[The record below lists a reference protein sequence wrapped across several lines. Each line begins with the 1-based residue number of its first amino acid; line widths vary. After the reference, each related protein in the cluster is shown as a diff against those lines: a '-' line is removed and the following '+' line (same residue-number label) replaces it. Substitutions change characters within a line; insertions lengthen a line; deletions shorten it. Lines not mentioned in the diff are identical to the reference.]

1 MTPDKAHMAQEI
13 RKPQLPA
20 TSSTPAPRKA
30 TPRRANRV
38 LYPLLVAVF
47 LLGAWQGAVTAWEI
61 PPYLVPS
68 PLLVLQTLMADGA
81 VLGAAL
87 LFTLKITLLSFA
99 VAVVLGTLI
108 SFVFVQ
114 SRLLET
120 ALFPYAVLLQVTPIV
135 AVAPLII
142 IWVKD
147 PTISLVI
154 CAALV
159 ALFPI
164 ISNTTLGLRSV
175 DPDLQSYF
183 KMNRASRLQVLLRL
197 RVPSALPYFFGG
209 LRISSGLAL
218 IGAVV
223 AEFVAGT
230 GGNSTGLAYQ
240 ILYAGYQ
247 LNIPRMFAALLLI
260 SLAGVALF
268 AAMAWLSRLALG
280 GWHASEVGRGRG

>member
-1 MTPDKAHMAQEI
+1 MTPDKAHMAQEN
-13 RKPQLPA
+13 RSPQLPTA
-20 TSSTPAPRKA
+20 SSPPAPMKA
-30 TPRRANRV
+30 TPRRADRL
-38 LYPLLVAVF
+38 LYPLLVAVL

-183 KMNRASRLQVLLRL
+183 EMNRASRLQVLLRL

-280 GWHASEVGRGRG
+280 GWHASEVGRG

>member
-1 MTPDKAHMAQEI
+1 MN
-13 RKPQLPA
+13 
-20 TSSTPAPRKA
+20 
-30 TPRRANRV
+30 TPRPPLLSRPHVQRV
-38 LYPLLVAVF
+38 VYPLLVAIV
-47 LLGAWQGAVTAWEI
+47 LLGVWQGLVSWLRL

-68 PLLVLQTLMADGA
+68 PVLMMETLFTDWVALGNALLV
-81 VLGAAL
+81 
-87 LFTLKITLLSFA
+87 TLKITVLSFVLA
-99 VAVVLGTLI
+99 VAVGVLI

-114 SRLLET
+114 SRVIET

-135 AVAPLII
+135 AIAPLII
-142 IWVKD
+142 IWVKN
-147 PTISLVI
+147 PTASLVI

-183 KMNRASRLQVLLRL
+183 HMNRATRAQVLLRL
-197 RVPSALPYFFGG
+197 RIPSALPYFFGG

-230 GGNSTGLAYQ
+230 GGTGAGLAYQ
-240 ILYAGYQ
+240 ILMAGYQ

-260 SLAGVALF
+260 SLTGVALF
-268 AAMAWLSRLALG
+268 VLMAWLSKLALG
-280 GWHASEVGRGRG
+280 TWHASELSQ

>member
-1 MTPDKAHMAQEI
+1 MSK
-13 RKPQLPA
+13 RA
-20 TSSTPAPRKA
+20 THSARL
-30 TPRRANRV
+30 RRV
-38 LYPLLVAVF
+38 LYPGLVALV
-47 LLGAWQGAVTAWEI
+47 LLGGWQALVTGLKL

-68 PLLVLQTLMADGA
+68 PLLMLQTLVTDWQS
-81 VLGAAL
+81 LGGAL
-87 LFTLKITLLSFA
+87 LVTMKITLLSFA
-99 VAVVLGTLI
+99 VATVVGVLI
-108 SFVFVQ
+108 SFLFVQ
-114 SRLLET
+114 SRAIET

-142 IWVKD
+142 IWVKN
-147 PTISLVI
+147 PTASLVA

-164 ISNTTLGLRSV
+164 ISNTTLGLRSI

-183 KMNRASRLQVLLRL
+183 AMNRASRLQTLIRL
-197 RVPSALPYFFGG
+197 RIPSALPYFFGG

-230 GGNSTGLAYQ
+230 GGSSTGLAYQ
-240 ILYAGYQ
+240 ILMAGYQ

-260 SLAGVALF
+260 SLGGVALF
-268 AAMAWLSRLALG
+268 VLMAWLSKLALG
-280 GWHASEVGRGRG
+280 SWHASELARD

>member
-1 MTPDKAHMAQEI
+1 MSASPSKV
-13 RKPQLPA
+13 
-20 TSSTPAPRKA
+20 
-30 TPRRANRV
+30 RRGAMSRPSVQRV
-38 LYPLLVAVF
+38 VYPLIVAVV
-47 LLGAWQGAVTAWEI
+47 LIGLWQGIVVGMQL

-68 PLLVLQTLMADGA
+68 PWLMTTTLITDWA
-81 VLGAAL
+81 VLGMAL
-87 LFTLKITLLSFA
+87 VTTLKITVLSFL
-99 VAVVLGTLI
+99 VAVVLGVLI
-108 SFVFVQ
+108 SFLFVQ
-114 SRLLET
+114 SKAIET

-142 IWVKD
+142 IWIKN
-147 PTISLVI
+147 PTGSLVI

-164 ISNTTLGLRSV
+164 IANTTLGLRSI

-183 KMNRASRLQVLLRL
+183 RMNGASRMQSLLRL
-197 RVPSALPYFFGG
+197 RIPSALPYYFGG
-209 LRISSGLAL
+209 QRISSGLAL

-230 GGNSTGLAYQ
+230 GGSGAGLAYQ
-240 ILYAGYQ
+240 ILQAGFQ

-268 AAMAWLSRLALG
+268 AAMAWLSRWALG
-280 GWHASEVGRGRG
+280 SWHSSEMSND

>member
-1 MTPDKAHMAQEI
+1 MTPARPVPLLHQARVQ
-13 RKPQLPA
+13 
-20 TSSTPAPRKA
+20 
-30 TPRRANRV
+30 RV
-38 LYPLLVAVF
+38 LYPAIVAVV
-47 LLGAWQGAVTAWEI
+47 LLCAWQALVTGMDL

-68 PLLVLQTLMADGA
+68 PILMVKTLFTDWRPLGMALLV
-81 VLGAAL
+81 
-87 LFTLKITLLSFA
+87 TLKITVFA
-99 VAVVLGTLI
+99 FLVATIAGVLI

-114 SRLLET
+114 SKLVET

-147 PTISLVI
+147 PTASMVI

-164 ISNTTLGLRSV
+164 ISNTTLGLRSI

-183 KMNRASRLQVLLRL
+183 RMNRATRLQTLTRL
-197 RVPSALPYFFGG
+197 RIPSALPYFFGG

-230 GGNSTGLAYQ
+230 GGSGAGLAYQ
-240 ILYAGYQ
+240 ILQAGFR

-260 SLAGVALF
+260 SLTGVALF
-268 AAMAWLSRLALG
+268 AAMAWLSRWALG
-280 GWHASEVGRGRG
+280 SWHASEISHD

>member
-1 MTPDKAHMAQEI
+1 MSAMAVAF
-13 RKPQLPA
+13 PA
-20 TSSTPAPRKA
+20 RGKEKVKV
-30 TPRRANRV
+30 RRNYGKV
-38 LYPLLVAVF
+38 LYPAIVALVLLT
-47 LLGAWQGAVTAWEI
+47 LWQGLVTGFKL

-68 PLLVLQTLMADGA
+68 PILMLQTLVTDWHS
-81 VLGAAL
+81 LGLAL
-87 LFTLKITLLSFA
+87 LFTLKITLF
-99 VAVVLGTLI
+99 
-108 SFVFVQ
+108 SFVTAVLVGVLVSFLFVQ
-114 SRLLET
+114 SRLVET

-142 IWVKD
+142 IWVKN
-147 PTISLVI
+147 PTASLVI
-154 CAALV
+154 CATLV

-164 ISNTTLGLRSV
+164 ISNTTLGLRSI

-183 KMNRASRLQVLLRL
+183 AMNRANRLQTLLRL

-240 ILYAGYQ
+240 ILFAGYQ

-260 SLAGVALF
+260 SLAGVGLF
-268 AAMAWLSRLALG
+268 VLMAWLSKLALG
-280 GWHASEVGRGRG
+280 SWHSSELSRD